1 VKSGAISKRCDRP
14 VLWPYFLD
22 AFIVVK
28 IDIDR
33 FLGSSDGFYLILKSL
48 IIEVKDLRIK

>member
-1 VKSGAISKRCDRP
+1 MKSGAISKRCDRP

-48 IIEVKDLRIK
+48 IIEVAE